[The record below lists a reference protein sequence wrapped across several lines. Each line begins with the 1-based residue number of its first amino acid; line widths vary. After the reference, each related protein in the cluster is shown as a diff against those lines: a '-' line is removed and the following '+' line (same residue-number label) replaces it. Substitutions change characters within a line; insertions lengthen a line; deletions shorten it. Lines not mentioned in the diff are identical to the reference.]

1 MSSPIILSL
10 ASMPVSFMGSPDF
23 LCSPPK
29 KKAKVPVSIQRY
41 AHQMKV
47 FHGLQEPCFTILF
60 S

>member
-10 ASMPVSFMGSPDF
+10 ASMPVSFMGSPDLF
-23 LCSPPK
+23 PTQ
-29 KKAKVPVSIQRY
+29 KAKVPVSIQRY

>member
-29 KKAKVPVSIQRY
+29 RLKSRFLYRDMPIR
-41 AHQMKV
+41 
-47 FHGLQEPCFTILF
+47 
-60 S
+60 